1 MLNFET
7 IKNFYNK
14 GLWTTQLVQMAVKK
28 GILTQEEVDIILSKE
43 GNK

>member
-14 GLWTTQLVQMAVKK
+14 GLWTIQLVQMAAKK
-28 GILTQEEVDIILSKE
+28 GILTEEQVNEILEEKE
-43 GNK
+43 N